1 MSVSDECS
9 LTVKYLAVR
18 QPIGYRMLPVSAR
31 LVPVNLRG
39 FGVCGLLLAAVVSLT
54 SCSEADNDDGYLTLT
69 AGEATLSACPTA
81 APVMVEALN
90 TKHLPTCDP
99 IGQTLVFP
107 DGEQIQLPEQQGGG
121 GASRSGSDYQY
132 AYQSVGNWGLV
143 AARAKADCSS
153 IQEWGNAEAL
163 RRVHDASGSRWACH

>member
-1 MSVSDECS
+1 
-9 LTVKYLAVR
+9 
-18 QPIGYRMLPVSAR
+18 MLPVSAR

-54 SCSEADNDDGYLTLT
+54 SCSEADNEDGYLTLT

-99 IGQTLVFP
+99 IGQTFVFP

-121 GASRSGSDYQY
+121 GASRSSSSSSSDYQY

-153 IQEWGNAEAL
+153 IQEWGNTEAL
-163 RRVHDASGSRWACH
+163 RRVHDAFGSRWACH